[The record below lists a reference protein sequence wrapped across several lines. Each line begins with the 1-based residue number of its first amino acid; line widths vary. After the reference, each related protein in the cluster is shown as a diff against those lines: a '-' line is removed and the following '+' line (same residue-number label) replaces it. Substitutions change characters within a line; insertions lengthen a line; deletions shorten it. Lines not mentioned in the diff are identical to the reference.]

1 MIEHSFTAPAAC
13 GGLPLPPLRGPPTP
27 EYGGG
32 QVYGGKRNRV
42 AASLAT
48 PVSGVGGERSKPE
61 GVSYLRQLI

>member
-32 QVYGGKRNRV
+32 QVMEEKGT
-42 AASLAT
+42 ASLHPLPT
-48 PVSGVGGERSKPE
+48 PVSGVGGERSEPE
-61 GVSYLRQLI
+61 GVSCLRQLI